1 MALDATNII
10 AADKRPSFIEHSY
23 FLITLP
29 KFTLITYDLDHMLP
43 DPFSHLSAT
52 ACRTIDMQ
60 KGDVL
65 FRQSQTTSGLYRVV
79 SGCVTLQR
87 TGLGGDT
94 LTLHRAMSGGF
105 FAEASVFSATYHC
118 DAVCT
123 EAGSVTKIAKA
134 NVVAT
139 MHSNPAFSEGFTK
152 LLAVQVQQYRAH
164 IELLAIPSAKERI
177 LAAVQAGYFD
187 TTVTELATR
196 INLTHEACYRAL
208 RGLCDEGL
216 MVRVDRGKYVLS

>member
-1 MALDATNII
+1 MT
-10 AADKRPSFIEHSY
+10 F
-23 FLITLP
+23 
-29 KFTLITYDLDHMLP
+29 
-43 DPFSHLSAT
+43 DPFSHLPAD

-65 FRQSQTTSGLYRVV
+65 FRQGQTTSGLYRVV

-94 LTLHRAMSGGF
+94 LALHRAVSGGF
-105 FAEASVFSATYHC
+105 FAEASVFSETYHC

-123 EAGSVTKIAKA
+123 EAGGVLKIAKSDI
-134 NVVAT
+134 VS
-139 MHSNPAFSEGFTK
+139 MMQSNPEFSEGFTR

-164 IELLAIPSAKERI
+164 IELLSIPLAKDRI

-187 TTVTELATR
+187 ATVIELATR

-208 RGLCDEGL
+208 RALCDDGR
-216 MVRVDRGKYVLS
+216 MIRVGRGRYVLS

>member
-1 MALDATNII
+1 M
-10 AADKRPSFIEHSY
+10 
-23 FLITLP
+23 ITLANF
-29 KFTLITYDLDHMLP
+29 KLITYDLDHMFS
-43 DPFSHLSAT
+43 DPFSHLPAD
-52 ACRTIDMQ
+52 ARRTLDMR

-65 FRQSQTTSGLYRVV
+65 FRQNQTTSGLYRVV

-94 LTLHRAMSGGF
+94 LTLHRAVSGGF

-123 EAGSVTKIAKA
+123 EAGNVMKIAKA
-134 NVVAT
+134 DVVAT
-139 MHSNPAFSEGFTK
+139 MQSNPAFSEGFTR

-177 LAAVQAGYFD
+177 LAAVKAGYFD
-187 TTVTELATR
+187 ATVTELATR
-196 INLTHEACYRAL
+196 INLSHEACYRAL
-208 RGLCDEGL
+208 RGLCDDGR
-216 MVRVDRGKYVLS
+216 MIRVCRGKYTLS

>member
-1 MALDATNII
+1 
-10 AADKRPSFIEHSY
+10 
-23 FLITLP
+23 
-29 KFTLITYDLDHMLP
+29 MLP

-65 FRQSQTTSGLYRVV
+65 FRQNQITSGLYRVV

-94 LTLHRAMSGGF
+94 LTLHRAVSGGL
-105 FAEASVFSATYHC
+105 FAEASIFSAIYHC
-118 DAVCT
+118 DAICT
-123 EAGSVTKIAKA
+123 EAGSVIKIAKA
-134 NVVAT
+134 DVVAT
-139 MHSNPAFSEGFTK
+139 MQSNPAFSEGFTR

-164 IELLAIPSAKERI
+164 IELLAIPSANERI
-177 LAAVQAGYFD
+177 LAAVHAGYFD
-187 TTVTELATR
+187 ATVTELATR

-208 RGLCDEGL
+208 RVLCDEGH
-216 MVRVDRGKYVLS
+216 MIRVGRGKYMLS

>member
-1 MALDATNII
+1 M
-10 AADKRPSFIEHSY
+10 H
-23 FLITLP
+23 
-29 KFTLITYDLDHMLP
+29 
-43 DPFSHLSAT
+43 
-52 ACRTIDMQ
+52 

-65 FRQSQTTSGLYRVV
+65 FRQNQTATGLYRVV

-94 LTLHRAMSGGF
+94 LTLHKAVSGGL

-118 DAVCT
+118 DAICT
-123 EAGSVTKIAKA
+123 EVGSVTKIAKPD
-134 NVVAT
+134 VVAT

-164 IELLAIPSAKERI
+164 IELLAISSAKDRI

-187 TTVTELATR
+187 ATVTELATR
-196 INLTHEACYRAL
+196 INLSHEACYRAL
-208 RGLCDEGL
+208 RRLCDEGR
-216 MVRVDRGKYVLS
+216 MVQAGRGKYKVS